1 MREKRIR
8 VWRKMS
14 RKEMQKKEKENMGSG
29 GVGHWEIDGPR

>member
-14 RKEMQKKEKENMGSG
+14 RKEMQKKEKENMERRRGWTLG
-29 GVGHWEIDGPR
+29 N